1 VFFWREIL
9 IFNTPPPLMLGT
21 SGEGVRERERE
32 RARVVRGSWCDA
44 IVSMLRGEG
53 DKTKTSFLSVGCEL
67 DVLKKKKVDEY
78 YFFGFHGQTHTHVRT
93 LSYIC

>member
-1 VFFWREIL
+1 
-9 IFNTPPPLMLGT
+9 MLGT
-21 SGEGVRERERE
+21 SGEGVPGCAASVALPRG
-32 RARVVRGSWCDA
+32 AR
-44 IVSMLRGEG
+44 
-53 DKTKTSFLSVGCEL
+53 DKTKTSCLSVGCEL